1 MYSEFEF
8 FSVVRKERLRIV
20 NYSSLKHRSL
30 LLFSPPP
37 VSGDSLKRNDWLV
50 DFPLPEEGGYSLSL
64 SGNAPQP
71 GFRRGLK
78 AYIPPPCGEHASETD
93 MPNLTVLLFERVP
106 YHFRCGY
113 RKHAMFIHKLFRR
126 GKSVYLLSKDRSFT
140 ASPKTPTFFIR
151 MLKRGE

>member
-1 MYSEFEF
+1 
-8 FSVVRKERLRIV
+8 
-20 NYSSLKHRSL
+20 
-30 LLFSPPP
+30 

-64 SGNAPQP
+64 SGIAPQP

-106 YHFRCGY
+106 YRFRCGH
-113 RKHAMFIHKLFRR
+113 RKHVMFIHKLFCW
-126 GKSVYLLSKDRSFT
+126 GKSVYLLYKDCSYT
-140 ASPKTPTFFIR
+140 ASPKPPTFFIIIR
-151 MLKRGE
+151 RELNHHNRAGTGNRTRVRGSTVPKDIPLPHPGHKSSNTTH